1 MSRNSSRRNVV
12 PQAPEPRATTPSSA
26 HRTSQN
32 PFGISFVVPTEVVEL
47 PSQGKYYDD
56 NSSMF
61 GKSSLEIKQMTAK
74 EEEILSNISFV
85 EDGSMID
92 RLLSSILIDKSVN
105 TRDIMAADKNA
116 LVFAARKS
124 SYGAE
129 YKVRQFCYNC
139 NSEQEFVFDLTK
151 CKIKTEIDEDIMKEE
166 TTGFFTFDLPQSEL
180 KVTIKVLLPED
191 EEYLESQAERAQK
204 LNIEQSSTL
213 NFLRRIV
220 MDVDNVTDPKLLN
233 QLFEVLPVLDIRK
246 IKSVSNQISP
256 SLDTT
261 QEITCGSCGHATE
274 SEVPF
279 SLGFFWP
286 EL

>member
-1 MSRNSSRRNVV
+1 MSRNSRRRTTV
-12 PQAPEPRATTPSSA
+12 PQAPEPRATSPSSVS
-26 HRTSQN
+26 RTAEN

-47 PSQGKYYDD
+47 PSQGKYYSE

-61 GKSSLEIKQMTAK
+61 GKSTLEIKQMTAK

-92 RLLSSILIDKSVN
+92 RLLSSILIDKTV
-105 TRDIMAADKNA
+105 TPEDIMAADKNA

-124 SYGAE
+124 SYGPE
-129 YKVRQFCYNC
+129 YKVKQFCYNC
-139 NSEQEFVFDLTK
+139 NSEQEFIFDLTK
-151 CKIKTEIDEDIMKEE
+151 CKIKTEIDEDILNEE
-166 TTGFFTFDLPQSEL
+166 TTGFFTFDLPQSKL

-191 EEYLESQAERAQK
+191 EEYLQEQADRARK

-220 MDVDNVTDPKLLN
+220 VDVDNVTDPKLLN

-256 SLDTT
+256 SLETN
-261 QEITCGSCGHATE
+261 QEITCGNCGHVTE